1 MTDAQNGGKMTK
13 FAFESYWK
21 KSQQFFAS
29 PVNHG
34 DRYLIHKY
42 EV

>member
-21 KSQQFFAS
+21 KSQQFFA
-29 PVNHG
+29 PTTNKP
-34 DRYLIHKY
+34 IKQ
-42 EV
+42 